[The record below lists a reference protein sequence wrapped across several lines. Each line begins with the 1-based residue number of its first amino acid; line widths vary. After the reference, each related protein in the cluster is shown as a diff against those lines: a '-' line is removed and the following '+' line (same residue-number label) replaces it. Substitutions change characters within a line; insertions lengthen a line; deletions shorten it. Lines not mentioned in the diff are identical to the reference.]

1 MGLGGAT
8 VAGAGDD
15 QQGYAPLLERRLR
28 ANVDAPRA
36 ARAMVT
42 EVGDSLDE
50 TCLANLYLA
59 ISELVTN
66 AVVHGPGD
74 DVTVSIESGLSCVRV
89 EVTDAG
95 IAEFE
100 VDGQPPD
107 RIHGLQIVDAFT
119 DRCGIDHRPNTVVWC
134 EVDLP

>member
-1 MGLGGAT
+1 L
-8 VAGAGDD
+8 AGAHDD
-15 QQGYAPLLERRLR
+15 EHGYATLLERRLA
-28 ANVDAPRA
+28 ANEDAPRA

-42 EVGDSLDE
+42 EVANGLDE

-66 AVVHGPGD
+66 AVVHGTLD
-74 DVTVSIESGLSCVRV
+74 DVTVRIEFGLSCVRV
-89 EVTDAG
+89 EVTDTG

-100 VDGQPPD
+100 LDGQPPD
-107 RIHGLQIVDAFT
+107 RIHGLQIVEAFT
-119 DRCGIDHRPNTVVWC
+119 DRCGIDHQPNTVVWC